1 MASVTTPLQESPP
14 LLQESAV
21 FKLQHEVLEQ
31 KYTAAST
38 TDIIPLLGSLEQF
51 DKAAGAPSGKQLT
64 KVPAVQKRAWN
75 AGTTTSAE
83 QKGSPELAHE
93 AAATMPLHAGLKH
106 EYTATGTR
114 DTARPA
120 DNFPLQKSF
129 KLVKEAAADWSRQAR
144 PQGCLP

>member
-1 MASVTTPLQESPP
+1 M
-14 LLQESAV
+14 
-21 FKLQHEVLEQ
+21 QHEVLEQ

-51 DKAAGAPSGKQLT
+51 DKAEVTNMANGDTKDETGATTKPKAAVAPSGKQLT
-64 KVPAVQKRAWN
+64 KVPADQLRAWS
-75 AGTTTSAE
+75 AATTTSAE

-93 AAATMPLHAGLKH
+93 AAATKQLHAGLKH

-120 DNFPLQKSF
+120 DIFPLQKSF
-129 KLVKEAAADWSRQAR
+129 KLVKEAAVTTPRQET
-144 PQGCLP
+144 L